1 MARPRQAS
9 WKSAFALAACGCV
22 LVLAASGGCE
32 VAVGDTVPGFYC
44 YSNTQGACPDDEAC
58 NTQHQCVPKC
68 TMASCRSGMVCSNI
82 GPTAGLCIDSSV
94 VPPDDGSAP
103 DVTEAASNE
112 TSVADSNV
120 PPDTSVGPDTFV
132 PPPDSSDSAC
142 TGSLCSCA
150 GDSYCASGVCAGV
163 LDVGAGLYAAA
174 GKVDFCTTPCCT
186 SAECE
191 PGLVCYATSSS
202 ASAGNYCV
210 PPQWLMRSTTL
221 GSGTGGQ
228 TCTASSECRSGLCD
242 TTSGTCADTCCS
254 TKQSGTECATGM
266 TCGFGN
272 FPGVATFDTNFTP
285 LCGSFGTTPNG
296 GNCNSSSQCESG
308 LCTSGGFSPTCQD
321 PCRSSSDCAGQNFS
335 CSIDHLQG
343 SGVYGLCFPYQG
355 GNADGAMCQSN
366 ADCQSNFCNGAMICS
381 NICFA
386 NTDCPAGLHCRPEY
400 VMMLSRGGGAASVL
414 SCGM

>member
-1 MARPRQAS
+1 MARPRQTS
-9 WKSAFALAACGCV
+9 LKSAVALAVCGCV

-32 VAVGDTVPGFYC
+32 LAIGDNVPPFYC
-44 YSNTQGACPDDEAC
+44 EPNAPGACPDGEVC
-58 NTQHQCVPKC
+58 GTGRLCVATC
-68 TMASCRSGMVCSNI
+68 TPTSCRGGATCSMI
-82 GPTAGLCIDSSV
+82 APTAGLCVDASV
-94 VPPDDGSAP
+94 GPPDDGSSQDAA
-103 DVTEAASNE
+103 EAGMSE
-112 TSVADSNV
+112 TSVDSIAPV
-120 PPDTSVGPDTFV
+120 DTWVGGDTVV
-132 PPPDSSDSAC
+132 PPPDTSDSAC

-163 LDVGAGLYAAA
+163 LDVGAGLFAAA
-174 GKVDFCTTPCCT
+174 GMINFCTTPCCS
-186 SAECE
+186 SADCE

-202 ASAGNYCV
+202 ASAGSYCV
-210 PPQWLMRSTTL
+210 PPKWLMRSTTL
-221 GSGTGGQ
+221 GTGLGGQ
-228 TCTASSECRSGLCD
+228 SCTANSECRSGLCD
-242 TTSGTCADTCCS
+242 TTGGTCADTCCS
-254 TKQSGTECATGM
+254 TKQSGMECATGT

-296 GNCNSSSQCESG
+296 GNCQGLSECQSG
-308 LCTSGGFSPTCQD
+308 LCTGTFNGTCQD
-321 PCRSSSDCAGQNFS
+321 PCRSSSDCAGQNYS
-335 CSIDHLQG
+335 CSIAHLSG
-343 SGVYGLCFPYQG
+343 SGVYGVCFPYQG
-355 GNADGAMCQSN
+355 GNADGTACQSN